1 MPWQIEWSD
10 EAVRDITS
18 LEKDVAERI
27 IKKLDQVVTDPY
39 RYFERIVGSDEFKLR
54 VGDYRVIVLL
64 ANNSKIIFIKKAG
77 HRKNVYKK
85 K

>member
-1 MPWQIEWSD
+1 MAWQIEWSD
-10 EAVRDITS
+10 EATRDIVN
-18 LEKDVAERI
+18 LERDTAERI
-27 IKKLDQVVTDPY
+27 IRKLDQVTEDPY

-64 ANNSKIIFIKKAG
+64 ANNSKTIFIKKAG
-77 HRKNVYKK
+77 HRKNIYKK

>member
-10 EAVRDITS
+10 EATRDITS
-18 LEKDVAERI
+18 LEKDIAERI
-27 IKKLDQVVTDPY
+27 IKKLDQVVADPY

-54 VGDYRVIVLL
+54 VGDYRVIVVF
-64 ANNSKIIFIKKAG
+64 ANSSKTIFIKKAG
-77 HRKNVYKK
+77 HRRNIYKK